1 MRLKLFLSLV
11 LLIETIRENSSMV
24 GGASLKSFPSNYS
37 TCISLLTSSFVRLN
51 RRSSKLLL
59 ACRRVKNLSISSVT
73 QFCKKVFC
81 TGSFCGT
88 LHISSINGRY
98 VSFNCS
104 ISKLSVF
111 KDKYFCKT
119 YVSANKPKYFFS
131 YFSSNKI
138 LTDRRCE
145 LAGISAV
152 LINILLVSLATLCW
166 VFVFCRVSPSTL
178 RAAVFVMYKSSKCK
192 IKFLLAEYSL
202 VVTNF

>member
-1 MRLKLFLSLV
+1 M

-24 GGASLKSFPSNYS
+24 GCASLKSFPSNNS
-37 TCISLLTSSFVRLN
+37 TCISFLTSSFVRLN
-51 RRSSKLLL
+51 RRYSKLLL
-59 ACRRVKNLSISSVT
+59 SCRRVKNLSKSSVT
-73 QFCKKVFC
+73 LFCKKVFC

-88 LHISSINGRY
+88 LHISSINRRY

-119 YVSANKPKYFFS
+119 YVSENKPKYFFS

-138 LTDRRCE
+138 LTDRTRQ

-152 LINILLVSLATLCW
+152 LINILLLSLATLCW

-178 RAAVFVMYKSSKCK
+178 RATVFVMYKSSKCK
-192 IKFLLAEYSL
+192 IKFLLAAYSV
-202 VVTNF
+202 VVTNY